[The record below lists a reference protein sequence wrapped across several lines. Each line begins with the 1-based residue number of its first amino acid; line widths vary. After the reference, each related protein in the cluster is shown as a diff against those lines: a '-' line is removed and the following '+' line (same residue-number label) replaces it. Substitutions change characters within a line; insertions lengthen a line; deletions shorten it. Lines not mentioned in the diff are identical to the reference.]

1 MGIVHAQRRR
11 LAPAAILAVLMALA
25 VIVTLGIAARPAS
38 AQSDFTTCGACHTL
52 ASTHSSGNAS
62 HTGIGCTTCHNN
74 GGTSNPPLPS
84 ACATCHTPV
93 ADVLAKPTHS
103 TIACGTTPGCHGYT
117 SPTPTPTATSTATP
131 TPTPTATAATTTMTF
146 KASQRTVRVRRS
158 VRLTG
163 TAGPLPA
170 LAGAKVAIKV
180 QRKVGRKWVKMRT
193 ATKAVNSSTGKFSWS
208 YRAMKKG
215 QYRVTA
221 SIAKKANVYT
231 AKKLVRSF
239 RVK

>member
-1 MGIVHAQRRR
+1 
-11 LAPAAILAVLMALA
+11 
-25 VIVTLGIAARPAS
+25 
-38 AQSDFTTCGACHTL
+38 
-52 ASTHSSGNAS
+52 
-62 HTGIGCTTCHNN
+62 
-74 GGTSNPPLPS
+74 
-84 ACATCHTPV
+84 
-93 ADVLAKPTHS
+93 
-103 TIACGTTPGCHGYT
+103 
-117 SPTPTPTATSTATP
+117 
-131 TPTPTATAATTTMTF
+131 
-146 KASQRTVRVRRS
+146 